1 MKQEDIE
8 IEKERIA
15 SARAVAIGVIAI
27 IIVAILAIAAI
38 IDALEERKEF
48 LNYCDTIMIA

>member
-1 MKQEDIE
+1 MKETE

-15 SARAVAIGVIAI
+15 SARAVAIGVIVITIA
-27 IIVAILAIAAI
+27 AILAIAAI

-48 LNYCDTIMIA
+48 LDYCDTIMIA